1 MKALAGKAGVLV
13 GLGLPSVGGGAE
25 AGQIPTAGQLSESEE
40 KHLRLRVKQ
49 LICGG
54 LNGMRIRPSLPQAY
68 IPQMTQWLGAGV

>member
-40 KHLRLRVKQ
+40 KHLRLRGKQ
-49 LICGG
+49 LICD
-54 LNGMRIRPSLPQAY
+54 R
-68 IPQMTQWLGAGV
+68 